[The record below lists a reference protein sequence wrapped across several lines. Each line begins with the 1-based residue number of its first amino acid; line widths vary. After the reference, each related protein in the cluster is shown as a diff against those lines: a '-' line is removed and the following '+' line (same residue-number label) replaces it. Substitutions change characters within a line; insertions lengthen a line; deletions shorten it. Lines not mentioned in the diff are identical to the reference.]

1 MTLLSYTEFLVETYH
16 GVNLKDAKL
25 RLLKAAA
32 KDTMALDENEM
43 FLFLLENG
51 YQDLIIEAIDTENY
65 DLLNESIINEG
76 ILDKAK
82 ERYQKLKDTVK
93 DKGKEALNKMSDGAK
108 NLLKVGGNIL
118 KPVKAI
124 IDKMGGLIKTAWEKV
139 KSITQAAVEKA
150 LPKLTSRLKGLVK
163 DGDKK
168 KSLLQ
173 EMGDL
178 KAMSSAGLKL
188 VTGGFTK
195 MMGGAAAKAASTD
208 EAVYINMIE
217 SSMVYALAEMI
228 EEGYGTSNLLK
239 EAEEFDYSLLES
251 DDHGDKG
258 GLKIPFVSAI
268 MDKIAHM
275 PPFKYFHAI
284 EGKVAKMANNGLARA
299 SAIIAKLDGPGPFNF
314 AIIGGL
320 IGIAAGF
327 AAEQLAKGAVFGA
340 HGATILGFM
349 IPGAGIL
356 YKIIKYTGY
365 ALAIYGV
372 IKEVV
377 GHGDKEEVTDK
388 DFEDTKKS
396 SDEESSDKEKK
407 ENK

>member
-25 RLLKAAA
+25 CLLKAAA
-32 KDTMALDENEM
+32 KDTMSLDENEM
-43 FLFLLENG
+43 FLVLIESE
-51 YQDLIIEAIDTENY
+51 YQGLILEAIDTGNY
-65 DLLNESIINEG
+65 DIINESILNEG

-82 ERYQKLKDTVK
+82 ERFQKLKDTVK
-93 DKGKEALNKMSDGAK
+93 EKGKEAVNKMSDGAK

-124 IDKMGGLIKTAWEKV
+124 IDKMGGLIKAAWDKV
-139 KSITQAAVEKA
+139 KSVTQAAVDKA
-150 LPKLTSRLKGLVK
+150 LPKLKSRLKNLVK

-168 KSLLQ
+168 KSLMQ
-173 EMGDL
+173 EISDL
-178 KAMSSAGLKL
+178 KAMSSAGLKFA
-188 VTGGFTK
+188 TGGFTK
-195 MMGGAAAKAASTD
+195 LIGGAAAKAAKSD
-208 EAVYINMIE
+208 ESVYLDMVE

-228 EEGYGTSNLLK
+228 EEGYGTANLLK

-251 DDHGDKG
+251 DDHGSKG
-258 GLKIPFVSAI
+258 GLNIPFVSAI
-268 MDKIAHM
+268 MDKISHM

-284 EGKVAKMANNGLARA
+284 EGKVKEMANNGLARA
-299 SAIIAKLDGPGPFNF
+299 SAVIAKLDGPGPFNF
-314 AIIGGL
+314 SIIGGL

-327 AAEQLAKGAVFGA
+327 ASEQLAKGEVFGA
-340 HGATILGFM
+340 HGATILGFAL
-349 IPGAGIL
+349 PGAGIL

-377 GHGDKEEVTDK
+377 GQSEGEGEEK
-388 DFEDTKKS
+388 HSEEKPSEDNK
-396 SDEESSDKEKK
+396 DKEKK
-407 ENK
+407 